1 MIRELQI
8 IFGRDAITLQ
18 LRIPRQRLIFF
29 MELRRIAACAIV
41 DAIAAFGTTTIA
53 TIGPW
58 CTCTTATATT
68 TAVLTI
74 IDQLSDVLV
83 TGGIG

>member
-1 MIRELQI
+1 
-8 IFGRDAITLQ
+8 
-18 LRIPRQRLIFF
+18 
-29 MELRRIAACAIV
+29 MELRRVAACAIV
-41 DAIAAFGTTTIA
+41 DAIAAFGTTTVA
-53 TIGPW
+53 TIGPRR
-58 CTCTTATATT
+58 TTGAAATATT